1 MIVQPACAMMPTKP
15 NFRDQTLTMENP
27 IDTPRL
33 PRKRRSL
40 AQELVTVLTEQIRD
54 GLLKRGDKL
63 PTESAIMQEHG
74 VSRTVVR
81 EAISRLQAAGQVE
94 TRHGIGTFVLDTPSP
109 SGFRIDPATVV
120 TLRDVL
126 AILELRISLEV
137 ESAGLAAQRRSP
149 EQLATMRAAL
159 DALNDSVAHAS
170 DAVASDF
177 AFHLEIALS
186 TGNRYF
192 TDIMTHLGTSIIPR
206 TRLNSARLAHDDQQH
221 YMNRLSREHEEIY
234 EAIARQDSDAARA
247 AMRLH
252 LTNSRERLR
261 QAHEEAQAQG

>member
-1 MIVQPACAMMPTKP
+1 MVAQFSPRSYFDM
-15 NFRDQTLTMENP
+15 DNP
-27 IDTPRL
+27 SAQQRPR
-33 PRKRRSL
+33 RKHRSL
-40 AQELVTVLTEQIRD
+40 AQELVSELSQQIQD
-54 GLLKRGDKL
+54 GVIKRGEKL
-63 PTESAIMQEHG
+63 PTESAIMEAQG

-81 EAISRLQAAGQVE
+81 EAISRLQAAGLVE

-109 SGFRIDPATVV
+109 SGFRIDPATIV
-120 TLRDVL
+120 TLRDVM

-149 EQLATMRAAL
+149 EQLVAMREAL
-159 DALNDSVAHAS
+159 DSFLKAAHGT

-177 AFHLEIALS
+177 QFHLQIAQA

-206 TRLNSARLAHDDQQH
+206 TRLNSARIAHDDREH
-221 YMNRLSREHEEIY
+221 YLARLSREHEDIY

-261 QAHEEAQAQG
+261 QAHEEAEKGREA

>member
-1 MIVQPACAMMPTKP
+1 M
-15 NFRDQTLTMENP
+15 
-27 IDTPRL
+27 DTPSTQQR
-33 PRKRRSL
+33 PRRKHRSL
-40 AQELVTVLTEQIRD
+40 AQELVSELSQQIQN
-54 GLLKRGDKL
+54 GVIKRGEKL
-63 PTESAIMQEHG
+63 PTESAIMEAQG

-81 EAISRLQAAGQVE
+81 EAISRLQAAGLVE

-109 SGFRIDPATVV
+109 MGFRIDPATIV
-120 TLRDVL
+120 TLRDVI

-149 EQLATMRAAL
+149 EQLKAIREAL
-159 DALNDSVAHAS
+159 DVFLNAAHGT
-170 DAVASDF
+170 DAVGSDF
-177 AFHLEIALS
+177 QFHLQIALA

-206 TRLNSARLAHDDQQH
+206 TRLNSARIAHADHEQ
-221 YMNRLSREHEEIY
+221 YMARLVREHEEIY
-234 EAIARQDSDAARA
+234 EAIARQDAEAARA

-261 QAHEEAQAQG
+261 QAHEEAEREQQEA